1 MSTYKYVDSALGSG
15 NNDGTSEANAWRG
28 VDAIKTGMETNHA
41 ADTVVVYR
49 RTSVFDI
56 GAGSTAADIGPTDDG
71 TAAIPCYHIGMPR
84 AAIPNTTITGADFTN
99 GSRLVDNVAGIT
111 PGLRAHGAR
120 WITAP
125 DGKKYLIT
133 AVLWEFTI
141 DGMAAGAEFE
151 LADKLTNTTANPDRY
166 GKVWKFTD
174 NLNTTGLIQAA
185 VDSAVAWV
193 DNDNITSN
201 TGGDAELSANATA
214 VGFLIDRE
222 YAGSTVTGTSG
233 KFQIEADE
241 DYAAFHAAGV
251 GASWEADAHDLPKID
266 FNDGAYQLVLSS
278 DYYFS
283 FRNFYFEDSDDT
295 LGIIRATLSL
305 FVEFIGCIIKQSV
318 KNRMLFS
325 ATYQNV
331 ILNRF
336 IIEGSGVGNIQNGI
350 QLEASIVTIINGAI
364 YNCGNYGIYELGINV
379 TEKILNLNIG
389 SEITNLSYD
398 IGSLY
403 QCYLKGRDMILGG
416 LNGYVLFANPSK
428 SVTIENYQ
436 KTLGINC
443 GFYHGG
449 SWESIAVTS
458 TAANKKL
465 SDTVLKIIP
474 SINIVPSIEDWKQ
487 SVFLGVFSLASG
499 SQTIKFWIYNNGC
512 GTLNDTL
519 YSDNIYL
526 KAKYVDSYDDT
537 SEYTQTNVYSAE
549 IDIANAANANDWD
562 YLQVTVNPAVASLVR
577 VELLLAAYH
586 ATGYILVDPL
596 RVIS

>member
-49 RTSVFDI
+49 RTSVFDP
-56 GAGSTAADIGPTDDG
+56 GAGSTAADIAPTDDG

-84 AAIPNTTITGADFTN
+84 AAIPNTTITGADWTN

-174 NLNTTGLIQAA
+174 NLSTTGLIQAA

-251 GASWEADAHDLPKID
+251 GATWEADAHDLPQID
-266 FNDGAYQLVLSS
+266 FNDGAYQLSLST
-278 DYYFS
+278 DNYFS
-283 FRNFYFEDSDDT
+283 FRNFYFENSSDSVGLVSITTDLVT
-295 LGIIRATLSL
+295 EFVGCIFKQATSAVPALSL
-305 FVEFIGCIIKQSV
+305 SSQ
-318 KNRMLFS
+318 R
-325 ATYQNV
+325 V

-336 IIEGSGVGNIQNGI
+336 ILEGSGIGSGQRGLVLTTGDAI
-350 QLEASIVTIINGAI
+350 LKNGAI
-364 YNCGNYGIYELGINV
+364 YNFTGYGIYQIVVALVIA
-379 TEKILNLNIG
+379 TNLNVG
-389 SEITNLSYD
+389 SEITNGTHDLSVQ
-398 IGSLY
+398 Y
-403 QCYLKGRDMILGG
+403 QGYFVGRDIILGG
-416 LNGYVLFANPSK
+416 LNGEVNILYPGRA
-428 SVTIENYQ
+428 VTIENSG
-436 KTLGINC
+436 KILGANKGYYC
-443 GFYHGG
+443 GGT
-449 SWESIAVTS
+449 WQSIAVTS

-474 SINIVPSIEDWKQ
+474 SVNIVPSIEDWKQ

-549 IDIANAANANDWD
+549 IDIANAANADDWD

-577 VELLLAAYH
+577 IELLLSAYH
-586 ATGYILVDPL
+586 ATDYILVDPL